1 MPKKKTVAKPPVN
14 NAPQRPRLSMREWF
28 KQARGRFKTR
38 TANLLARRPHRS
50 FKKTLRR
57 DYTRTLKLPGYW
69 AFTNHVRKTLWQN
82 KKHFLWIMFL
92 YAVLTALLLGLASQ
106 DTYTQLADYLR
117 QTSGDIFKG
126 NWGQLGK
133 ASLLV
138 TSGALGQF
146 NTSLTEAQQIYSVI
160 LVFFTWLTTV
170 WLLRALLAGK
180 KPKLRDAIY
189 NAGAPVIPTL
199 MVGLLLVVQLIPI
212 ALAVLAFG
220 VLVPYGLL
228 DGGAEAMLFWV
239 AATLLTFLSLYWMT
253 STFVALVVVTLPG
266 MYPMQAIRAAGDLA
280 VGRRIR
286 IMLRLLWLIFTVII
300 SWLIV
305 MIPIILL
312 DAWIKGVFK
321 AIQWLP
327 LVPIG
332 LLFMGT
338 VTVIWV
344 ASYIY
349 LFYRKVVD
357 DDAAPA

>member
-1 MPKKKTVAKPPVN
+1 MSKKKTVAKSPVEKEH
-14 NAPQRPRLSMREWF
+14 QVSRLSARDRL
-28 KQARGRFKTR
+28 KQVLVRFKVR
-38 TANLLARRPHRS
+38 IADLLARRPHRS

-57 DYTRTLKLPGYW
+57 DYARTLTLPGYW
-69 AFTNHVRKTLWQN
+69 AFTNYVRKTLWQN

-92 YAVLTALLLGLASQ
+92 YAILTALLLGLASQ

-126 NWGQLGK
+126 NWGQLGQ

-138 TSGALGQF
+138 ASGALGQF
-146 NTSLTEAQQIYSVI
+146 NTSLTEAQQIYAVI
-160 LVFFTWLTTV
+160 LIFFTWLTTV
-170 WLLRALLAGK
+170 WLLRALLADK

-189 NAGAPVIPTL
+189 NAGSPVIPTL

-220 VLVPYGLL
+220 VLVPFGLL

-239 AATLLTFLSLYWMT
+239 AATLLTLLSLYWIT
-253 STFVALVVVTLPG
+253 STLIALVVVTLPG
-266 MYPMQAIRAAGDLA
+266 KYPMQAIRAAGDLV
-280 VGRRIR
+280 VGRRTR
-286 IMLRLLWLIFTVII
+286 IMLRILWLIFTVVI
-300 SWLIV
+300 SWLLV
-305 MIPIILL
+305 MIPVILL
-312 DAWIKGVFK
+312 DTWIKGVFK
-321 AIQWLP
+321 TIQWLP

-338 VTVIWV
+338 VTVVWV

>member
-1 MPKKKTVAKPPVN
+1 MPKKAAAAKTRVKKETKKT
-14 NAPQRPRLSMREWF
+14 RLSPRDWF
-28 KQARGRFKTR
+28 RRTWERVKTQVSGL
-38 TANLLARRPHRS
+38 TARRPHRT
-50 FKKTLRR
+50 FKRTLRR
-57 DYTRTLKLPGYW
+57 DYARTLKLPGYW
-69 AFTNHVRKTLWQN
+69 AFTNYVRKTLWQH
-82 KKHFLWIMFL
+82 KKQFLWIMFL

-106 DTYTQLADYLR
+106 DTYTQLADVLR

-126 NWGQLGK
+126 NWGQLGQ

-138 TSGALGQF
+138 ASGALGQF
-146 NTSLTEAQQIYSVI
+146 NTSLTEAQQIYAVI
-160 LVFFTWLTTV
+160 LIFFTWLTTV
-170 WLLRALLAGK
+170 WLLRALMAGR

-212 ALAVLAFG
+212 ALAIIAFG

-239 AATLLTFLSLYWMT
+239 AAALLTLLSFYWIS
-253 STFVALVVVTLPG
+253 STLIALVVITLPG
-266 MYPMQAIRAAGDLA
+266 MYPMQAIRSAGDLV

-286 IMLRLLWLIFTVII
+286 IMLRMLWLIVTVVM
-300 SWLIV
+300 SWLVV
-305 MIPIILL
+305 MVPIILF
-312 DAWIKGVFK
+312 DAWIKGIFK
-321 AIQWLP
+321 AIQWVP
-327 LVPIG
+327 LIPIG

-338 VTVIWV
+338 VTVVWV

>member
-1 MPKKKTVAKPPVN
+1 MPKKKTAAKTRV
-14 NAPQRPRLSMREWF
+14 QKETKTPRVSLRDWF
-28 KQARGRFKTR
+28 KQAVGRIKAR
-38 TANLLARRPHRS
+38 TNSLSSRRPHQS

-57 DYTRTLKLPGYW
+57 DYVRSLKLPGYW
-69 AFTNHVRKTLWQN
+69 AFTNYVRKTLWQH
-82 KKHFLWIMFL
+82 KKQFLWIMFL

-106 DTYTQLADYLR
+106 DTYTQLADILR

-126 NWGQLGK
+126 NWGQLGQ

-138 TSGALGQF
+138 ASGALGQF
-146 NTSLTEAQQIYSVI
+146 NTSLTEAQQIYAVI
-160 LVFFTWLTTV
+160 LIFFTWLTAV
-170 WLLRALLAGK
+170 WLLRALMAGR
-180 KPKLRDAIY
+180 KPKLRDALY
-189 NAGAPVIPTL
+189 NAGAPIIPTL

-212 ALAVLAFG
+212 ALAIIAFG

-239 AATLLTFLSLYWMT
+239 AATLLTLLSLYWIT
-253 STFVALVVVTLPG
+253 STLIALVVVTLPG
-266 MYPMQAIRAAGDLA
+266 MYPMQAIRSAGDLV

-286 IMLRLLWLIFTVII
+286 IMLRILWLMFTVVM
-300 SWLIV
+300 SWLVV
-305 MIPIILL
+305 MVPVILL
-312 DAWIKGVFK
+312 DAWIKGIFK

-327 LVPIG
+327 IIPLG
-332 LLFMGT
+332 LLLMGT
-338 VTVIWV
+338 VTVVWV